1 MARGITEQDVLEAAD
16 ALLAR
21 GERPTIER
29 VRQELGR
36 GSPNTV
42 NRHLDVWWSSLAQ
55 RVQGRS
61 GSMLPASLLELC
73 GRLYESVRDQARV
86 EAQAGVTLAEDR
98 LNAALMDLESQRR
111 TLQVE
116 RAGTA
121 AAAEQLSAE
130 LTSLRE
136 RNEVLAGEKAN
147 LQGEI
152 GRTNSIAAEATAS
165 AMASRSTL
173 EAAQAKHK
181 AEIQRVRDQWEGNE
195 KRWLSEIVHMR
206 EDVKRSRA
214 EHAAAVKALQT
225 QLKEMQESLANALKD
240 GLRLDADLVRA
251 EAALA
256 KEREARIAAEATS
269 KATTAALQSLNG
281 RPRSPKTAVQR
292 VGRARKRRDHSMGA

>member
-1 MARGITEQDVLEAAD
+1 MARGITEADVLEAAD

-42 NRHLDVWWSSLAQ
+42 NRHLDVWWTSLSQ

-61 GSMLPASLLELC
+61 GSTLPASLLELC
-73 GRLYESVRDQARV
+73 SRLYTGVRDQARV
-86 EAQAGVTLAEDR
+86 EAQADVTLAEDR
-98 LNAALMDLESQRR
+98 LNAALTDLEAQKNALLLER
-111 TLQVE
+111 T
-116 RAGTA
+116 GIA
-121 AAAEQLSAE
+121 AAGEKLAAE
-130 LTSLRE
+130 LASSRE
-136 RNEVLAGEKAN
+136 RNEVLAGEKAS

-152 GRTNSIAAEATAS
+152 ARAKSIAAEAAAS
-165 AMASRSTL
+165 ASTMRAAL

-206 EDVKRSRA
+206 EDAKRSRT

-225 QLKEMQESLANALKD
+225 QLKDAQSSLASALKD
-240 GLRLDADLVRA
+240 RLRLVADLARA
-251 EAALA
+251 DAAMA
-256 KEREARIAAEATS
+256 KEREARIAAEAASRATS
-269 KATTAALQSLNG
+269 VALQSFNLRPESPKAP
-281 RPRSPKTAVQR
+281 RPRRRIGRTPKKLEQP
-292 VGRARKRRDHSMGA
+292 